1 MTSSNTDVFLSMR
14 YVVREPE
21 DGEWGLPAGGGN
33 WTGLI
38 GTLQHEKA
46 DFSVDLTVT
55 RQRAE
60 VVDFSGIYIDEP
72 VAIFSSK
79 PKPLP
84 EYLSLVR
91 PLEGEVWVSVMV
103 GVILWSTSL
112 WLMQKLGQKVVHGRN
127 SATFASSVFYGWG
140 LLLEEH
146 PYHPPANPSGQA

>member
-1 MTSSNTDVFLSMR
+1 MTSSNTILLLFTR

-21 DGEWGLPAGGGN
+21 DGEWGLPADGGN

-55 RQRAE
+55 GQRAE
-60 VVDFSGIYIDEP
+60 VVDFTVIYIDEP

-91 PLEGEVWVSVMV
+91 PLEG
-103 GVILWSTSL
+103 
-112 WLMQKLGQKVVHGRN
+112 
-127 SATFASSVFYGWG
+127 
-140 LLLEEH
+140 
-146 PYHPPANPSGQA
+146 